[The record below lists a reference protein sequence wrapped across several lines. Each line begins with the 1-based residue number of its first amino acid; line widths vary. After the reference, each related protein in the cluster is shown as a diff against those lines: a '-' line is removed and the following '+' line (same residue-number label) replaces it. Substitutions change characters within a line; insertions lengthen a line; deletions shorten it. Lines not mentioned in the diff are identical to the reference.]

1 MSDGFQTPKKSDDYF
16 SSIRPSLKKEK
27 HENKFGVKR
36 DFSADQKADSLM
48 QKKITQVKLDEDTK
62 DLNNYIWK
70 TEEHTVALHFAN
82 ALLKKN
88 ILFQLTLAHFQD
100 VIVFMSS
107 IVIC

>member
-48 QKKITQVKLDEDTK
+48 QKKITELKLDENTK
-62 DLNNYIWK
+62 DLNNYICK
-70 TEEHTVALHFAN
+70 NEKHTVALIFAN
-82 ALLKKN
+82 ALLKTSYINSLLPVSKR
-88 ILFQLTLAHFQD
+88 
-100 VIVFMSS
+100 
-107 IVIC
+107 